1 MSKADKKTAP
11 KGKGKKATTGGEQ
24 SPVTPKE
31 WNVVWR
37 PVEELTPYQNNAR
50 INDQTVPYLKNSIKR
65 FGFKNPIIID
75 KDGVIIAGHTRLKA
89 ALELGYTKLPCV
101 CADDL
106 TPEEVRAFRLVDN
119 KVAELSSWDYG
130 ILDEEMKGLEE
141 DGFGDMGDFGFA
153 SFDGDTDLGEGGG
166 GQLPPELAGKD
177 LDPDKLPDA
186 GGEADACGRIII
198 TFDEEQRQKLA
209 DILGVKALDPESVT
223 YTFAKLEEMRAER
236 QAAEEAEG

>member
-106 TPEEVRAFRLVDN
+106 TPEEVKAFRLVDN

-130 ILDEEMKGLEE
+130 ILDEEMKSLED
-141 DGFGDMGDFGFA
+141 DGFGDMGDFGFGDIPDINPDD
-153 SFDGDTDLGEGGG
+153 FFGDGDGNKKD
-166 GQLPPELAGKD
+166 GKAKKVKVTC
-177 LDPDKLPDA
+177 PD
-186 GGEADACGRIII
+186 CGKE
-198 TFDEEQRQKLA
+198 FEVE
-209 DILGVKALDPESVT
+209 V
-223 YTFAKLEEMRAER
+223 
-236 QAAEEAEG
+236 

>member
-1 MSKADKKTAP
+1 MSKKDKKTAP
-11 KGKGKKATTGGEQ
+11 KGKKATTGGEQ

-106 TPEEVRAFRLVDN
+106 TPAEVKAFRLVDN

-130 ILDEEMKGLEE
+130 ILDEEMKGLED

-153 SFDGDTDLGEGGG
+153 SFDGDTDLGEG
-166 GQLPPELAGKD
+166 QLPPELAGKD
-177 LDPDKLPDA
+177 LEPDKLPDA
-186 GGEADACGRIII
+186 GGEAETCPRVVIS
-198 TFDEEQRQKLA
+198 FDEEERA
-209 DILGVKALDPESVT
+209 AL
-223 YTFAKLEEMRAER
+223 AER
-236 QAAEEAEG
+236 LGLKVEQMPSSKISYTWKEIVSLSSGEDSDGEAEA

>member
-1 MSKADKKTAP
+1 MSKKAEEKPAKT
-11 KGKGKKATTGGEQ
+11 GKGKKVTTGGEQ

-106 TPEEVRAFRLVDN
+106 TPAEVKAFRLVDN
-119 KVAELSSWDYG
+119 KVAELSGWDFK
-130 ILDEEMKGLEE
+130 ILDEEMKGLED
-141 DGFGDMGDFGFA
+141 DGFGNLADFGFG
-153 SFDGDTDLGEGGG
+153 DGTDINPDDFFKDGEGGT
-166 GQLPPELAGKD
+166 GKSGD
-177 LDPDKLPDA
+177 EPKKITVTCPD
-186 GGEADACGRIII
+186 CGKE
-198 TFDEEQRQKLA
+198 FEVE
-209 DILGVKALDPESVT
+209 V
-223 YTFAKLEEMRAER
+223 
-236 QAAEEAEG
+236 

>member
-11 KGKGKKATTGGEQ
+11 KGKGKTVTTGGEQ

-106 TPEEVRAFRLVDN
+106 TPAEVKAFRLVDN
-119 KVAELSSWDYG
+119 KVAELSGWDFK
-130 ILDEEMKGLEE
+130 ILDEEMKGLED
-141 DGFGDMGDFGFA
+141 DGFGNLADFGFGDGTDINPDDFFKDA
-153 SFDGDTDLGEGGG
+153 DGDREKKPKTITVTCPHCGE
-166 GQLPPELAGKD
+166 EF
-177 LDPDKLPDA
+177 
-186 GGEADACGRIII
+186 E
-198 TFDEEQRQKLA
+198 TE
-209 DILGVKALDPESVT
+209 V
-223 YTFAKLEEMRAER
+223 
-236 QAAEEAEG
+236 

>member
-1 MSKADKKTAP
+1 MSKKAEEKPVK

-166 GQLPPELAGKD
+166 QLPPELAGKD
-177 LDPDKLPDA
+177 LDPDKLPDE
-186 GGEADACGRIII
+186 GGEADCAGRIII
-198 TFDEEQRQKLA
+198 TFDDEQRAKLA
-209 DILGVKALDPESVT
+209 DILGVKALDPELVT
-223 YTFAKLEEMRAER
+223 YTFEKLEELRAEK
-236 QAAEEAEG
+236 QAADAEG

>member
-1 MSKADKKTAP
+1 MSKADKKTDP
-11 KGKGKKATTGGEQ
+11 KVNGKKATTGGEQ

-106 TPEEVRAFRLVDN
+106 TPAEVKAFRLVDN

-130 ILDEEMKGLEE
+130 ILDEEMKSLED

-166 GQLPPELAGKD
+166 QLPPELAGKD
-177 LDPDKLPDA
+177 LEPDKLPDA
-186 GGEADACGRIII
+186 GGEADACCRIII

-209 DILGVKALDPESVT
+209 DILGVKALDLVT